1 MVAMAEVYFLDY
13 SKEQNVL
20 QALKDLFTKSSLAET
35 ILGQGSVAVKL
46 HMGELGNITYLRPI
60 FVRRVVDL
68 INRAG
73 GKPFVTDA
81 TTLYAGGRNT
91 PERYL
96 ATAASNGFVEATI
109 GAPVVIA
116 DADGDEGVAVA
127 IENPVAGCQLKD
139 IRVATRIY
147 HADSLMVLSHV
158 KGHDQT
164 GFGGAIKNLGMGCVT
179 KKSKRAQHAVNA
191 PVLDESRC
199 DGCGNCVDV
208 CQQHALS
215 MVDEKPV
222 RDVELCTNCSECISN
237 CPKEALCWPE
247 GSKEKLQVCL
257 AHAAWAVLKNFS
269 GRVGFINFVQDVTP
283 HCDCASPAG
292 LPIIQDVGILASL
305 DPIAIDKASLD
316 LIDRAPIVVS
326 PAPASP
332 PDLLGR
338 MHGTDSLVQLRAGER
353 LGLGSLEY
361 RLITI

>member
-1 MVAMAEVYFLDY
+1 MAEVYFLDY
-13 SKEQNVL
+13 SKNQNIL

-35 ILGQGSVAVKL
+35 IPRQGSVAVKL
-46 HMGELGNITYLRPI
+46 HMGELGNITYIRPI
-60 FVRRVVDL
+60 FVRSVVDL

-73 GKPFVTDA
+73 GKPFVTDT

-96 ATAASNGFVEATI
+96 ATAASNGFVEASM

-116 DADGDEGVAVA
+116 DDDGDEGVAVA
-127 IENPVAGCQLKD
+127 IESPVAGCQLKD

-158 KGHDQT
+158 KGHGQT

-191 PVLDESRC
+191 PVLDESLC
-199 DGCGNCVDV
+199 DGCGTCVDV
-208 CQQHALS
+208 CPEHALS
-215 MVDEKPV
+215 IVDEKLV
-222 RDVELCTNCSECISN
+222 RDEELCTNCSACIDH
-237 CPKEALCWPE
+237 CPNEALSWPE
-247 GSKEKLQVCL
+247 GSKEQLQVCL
-257 AHAAWAVLKNFS
+257 AHSAWAVVKNFN

-283 HCDCASPAG
+283 QCDCAAPAG
-292 LPIIQDVGILASL
+292 LPMIQDVGILASL
-305 DPIAIDKASLD
+305 DPIAVDKASLD
-316 LIDRAPIVVS
+316 LIDRAPLVVS

-338 MHGTDSLVQLRAGER
+338 MHGTDSLVQLRTGER

>member
-1 MVAMAEVYFLDY
+1 MAEVYFLDY
-13 SKEQNVL
+13 SKNQNIL
-20 QALKDLFTKSSLAET
+20 QALQDLFAKSSLAGT
-35 ILGQGSVAVKL
+35 IPRRGSVAVKL
-46 HMGELGNITYLRPI
+46 HMGELGNITYIRPI
-60 FVRRVVDL
+60 FVRSVVDL
-68 INRAG
+68 VKMVG
-73 GKPFVTDA
+73 GKPFVTDT

-96 ATAASNGFVEATI
+96 ATAASNGFVEASM

-116 DADGDEGVAVA
+116 DDDGDEGVAVA

-158 KGHDQT
+158 KGHGQT

-179 KKSKRAQHAVNA
+179 KKSKKAQHAVNA

-199 DGCGNCVDV
+199 DGCGICVDA
-208 CQQHALS
+208 CPTHALS
-215 MVDEKPV
+215 IVDEKLV
-222 RDVELCTNCSECISN
+222 RDEELCTNCSACIDH
-237 CPKEALCWPE
+237 CPNEALSWPE
-247 GSKEKLQVCL
+247 GSKEQLQVCL
-257 AHAAWAVLKNFS
+257 AHSAWAVVKNFN

-283 HCDCASPAG
+283 QCDCAAPAG
-292 LPIIQDVGILASL
+292 LPMIQDVGILASL
-305 DPIAIDKASLD
+305 DPIAVDKASLD
-316 LIDRAPIVVS
+316 LIDRAPLVVS

-338 MHGTDSLVQLRAGER
+338 MHGTDSLVQLRTGER

-361 RLITI
+361 QLITI